1 MFETEAAAWREVARL
16 LVEDRQGV
24 DICTNAYV
32 LLLDKRIGPYMH
44 AVMYMRVRS
53 STSPYV
59 WEYRGSEDDDHREA
73 RCLAALWFALEAE
86 EDAA

>member
-1 MFETEAAAWREVARL
+1 MFVTEAAAWREVARL

-24 DICTNAYV
+24 ELCTNVYA
-32 LLLDKRIGPYMH
+32 LLLGKRISPYLH
-44 AVMYMRVRS
+44 AVMYMRVRRA
-53 STSPYV
+53 TSPYV

-86 EDAA
+86 EESA